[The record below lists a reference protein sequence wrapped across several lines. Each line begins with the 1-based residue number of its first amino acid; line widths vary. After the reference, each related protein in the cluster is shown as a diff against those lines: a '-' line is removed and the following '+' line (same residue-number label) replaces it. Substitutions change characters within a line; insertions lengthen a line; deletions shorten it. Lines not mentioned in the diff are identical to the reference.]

1 MEEIEILTEGTMV
14 ETREDKGKKE
24 KKHLCSICG
33 RESETT
39 ICHACEDKIRAEA
52 LEKKHDV
59 EKAGRTD
66 SGRR

>member
-1 MEEIEILTEGTMV
+1 MV
-14 ETREDKGKKE
+14 EAKEDKGKTEKE
-24 KKHLCSICG
+24 KKHNCSLCG
-33 RESETT
+33 RPSETI

-52 LEKKHDV
+52 LEKKHDI